1 MGWEYLVAGLAL
13 AIVLMQIVP
22 LIRARRM
29 RGRAVPELDAML
41 NDAQRGEERLLVY
54 FLSPGCGACRP
65 MTPVMDKLAAERGN
79 VVKVNVAE
87 SLALGAALRRDGDAL
102 AGAGGRGNTEAAPRR
117 RQVGTAGQGAAA
129 GVTGKAALC
138 ALGRSGNADRP
149 CSAGACRAVGA

>member
-54 FLSPGCGACRP
+54 FWGPGCGACRP

-87 SLALGAALRRDGDAL
+87 SLALARRFGVMGTPSLALVE
-102 AGAGGRGNTEAAPRR
+102 GGILK
-117 RQVGTAGQGAAA
+117 Q
-129 GVTGKAALC
+129 L
-138 ALGRSGNADRP
+138 L
-149 CSAGACRAVGA
+149 VGARSEPQVRALLLG

>member
-41 NDAQRGEERLLVY
+41 NDAQRAQERLLVY
-54 FLSPGCGACRP
+54 FWSPGCGACRP

-87 SLALGAALRRDGDAL
+87 SLALARRFGVMGTPSLALVE
-102 AGAGGRGNTEAAPRR
+102 GGILK
-117 RQVGTAGQGAAA
+117 Q
-129 GVTGKAALC
+129 L
-138 ALGRSGNADRP
+138 L
-149 CSAGACRAVGA
+149 VGARSEPQVRALLLG

>member
-41 NDAQRGEERLLVY
+41 NDAQRAQERLLVY
-54 FLSPGCGACRP
+54 FWSPGCGACRP

-79 VVKVNVAE
+79 VLKVNVAQ
-87 SLALGAALRRDGDAL
+87 SLALARRFGVMGTPSLALVEKGIL
-102 AGAGGRGNTEAAPRR
+102 K
-117 RQVGTAGQGAAA
+117 QLV
-129 GVTGKAALC
+129 
-138 ALGRSGNADRP
+138 
-149 CSAGACRAVGA
+149 VGARSEPQIRALLQQ